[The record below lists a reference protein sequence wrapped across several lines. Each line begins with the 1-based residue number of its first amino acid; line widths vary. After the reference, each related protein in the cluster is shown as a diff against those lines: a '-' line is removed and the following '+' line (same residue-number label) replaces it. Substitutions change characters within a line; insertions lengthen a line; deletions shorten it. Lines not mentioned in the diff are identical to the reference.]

1 MGVYSE
7 EDGFI
12 PLAVMP
18 TGRLNDHMMNLET
31 KNISVLNLDASFPPK
46 LLTPQLLMTILR
58 KVSEKERVH
67 TLSLRFNILP
77 SEIVELLIQWVESN
91 NTLQTL
97 YIMNCG
103 PDMWKARERL
113 KVAWSKNLTSHRSDN
128 NDQTLIRV

>member
-1 MGVYSE
+1 ME
-7 EDGFI
+7 DDGFI

-18 TGRLNDHMMNLET
+18 TGRLNDHMTNLET
-31 KNISVLNLDASFPPK
+31 KDISVLNLDASIPPK
-46 LLTPQLLMTILR
+46 QLTAQLFMTILR
-58 KVSEKERVH
+58 KLSEKESVK

-77 SEIVELLIQWVESN
+77 SEIVELLIQWIETN
-91 NTLQTL
+91 NSLQTL

-113 KVAWSKNLTSHRSDN
+113 KVAWSKNLTSHRTDN